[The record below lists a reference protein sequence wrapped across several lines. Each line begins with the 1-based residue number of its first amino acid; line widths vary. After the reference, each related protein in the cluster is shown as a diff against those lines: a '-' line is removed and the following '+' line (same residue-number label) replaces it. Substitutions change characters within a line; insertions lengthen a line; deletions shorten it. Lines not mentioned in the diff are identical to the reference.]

1 MENLIKIYKF
11 NQTSDKKF
19 GTIQLRIQVGFIFAK
34 TPFKLTKM
42 RRTRCFEFYSI
53 QYNVKCTLPKVL
65 TKGATKSQSLT
76 SDVA

>member
-34 TPFKLTKM
+34 TPFKLLMYIIIISVYDIT
-42 RRTRCFEFYSI
+42 I
-53 QYNVKCTLPKVL
+53 LIIIIIIV
-65 TKGATKSQSLT
+65 
-76 SDVA
+76 